1 MGTIYKHSYVRGALC
16 TSYVI
21 AKYGKG
27 VSNVFSER
35 FSDKAN
41 DVMSRSK
48 IEADQLGRIYRGTE
62 HILLAMAHEPQHN
75 VARIFANLELT
86 YDDILEAVKQLA
98 KEDESNAGGHIPYTP
113 RVKKVLEKAYRR
125 GLTREQGYVSTEDL
139 LYAMIEVSDCKAV
152 AVLAHLGITPDMVR
166 LELDEVLK
174 GDVHEAKSEAK
185 DTNDQPQPAGE
196 MPDIAS
202 MMQKRP
208 TSALAAYSVDLTD
221 LAAKGKLDVVIG
233 REEEL
238 LRIMQVLARRQKN
251 NPLILGDAG
260 VGKTAIVEALA
271 QRIAE
276 GDVPLALRGKKI
288 FSLDLAAMIAGAKFR
303 GEFEERLKNVLA
315 EVKKAENV
323 ILFIDEMHTVIGAG
337 SAEGSIDAASIL
349 KPGLSRSEFQIIGA
363 TTQEEYA
370 KYIEKDTALERRF
383 QPISLEQPDEEKA
396 LKILQGLRSRYEEF
410 HNVTY
415 TDEALES
422 AVRLSMRYIQDRSLP
437 DKAID
442 VIDEAGARRRVQSD
456 FAPEEARTLDSLALS
471 ARKSRESAHSSHSF
485 EDAARFKE
493 QEEAFIEQ
501 RDKFEKA
508 WFADRK
514 EERRD
519 ITEHDIAH
527 IVSGMCGVPV
537 SSLTEHQAQK
547 LLRAEHNLQKRV
559 IGQDEAVK
567 AVSRSLRRSRSPLK
581 DARRP
586 AGSFI
591 FLGPSGVGKTE
602 LAKSL
607 AEFLFGT
614 EDALIT
620 FDMSEFMESHTVSKF
635 IGAPPGYKGYGEGG
649 LLTKAVRRR
658 PYSVILF
665 DEIEKAH
672 PDIFNVFLQ
681 ILDEGRL
688 TDSAGRKVDFSNT
701 TIIMTSNVGA
711 SEIAKSKP
719 MGFVASESTQ
729 LDDKS
734 VKSSVMTQLK
744 KQFRPEFLN
753 RLDDIIVF
761 KSLNREELRQIIDLM
776 VDDIRK
782 RLTSTGV
789 DICLTDEAKDFVAS
803 KGYDSVY
810 GARPLKRALQTY
822 VEDPLSEEFLVGA
835 WSAGDTIEVFL
846 NEGKIAFK
854 KAESAQAI
862 KCDTFVGV

>member
-1 MGTIYKHSYVRGALC
+1 M
-16 TSYVI
+16 
-21 AKYGKG
+21 
-27 VSNVFSER
+27 FSER

-48 IEADQLGRIYRGTE
+48 IEAEQLGKVYRGTE
-62 HILLAMAHEPQHN
+62 HILLAMAHENQSN
-75 VARIFANLELT
+75 VALVLKNLDLT
-86 YDDILEAVKQLA
+86 YDDLLAAVKQLA
-98 KEDESNAGGHIPYTP
+98 DVDESNAGGHIPYTP

-139 LYAMIEVSDCKAV
+139 LYAILEVSDCRAV
-152 AVLAHLGITPDMVR
+152 AVLAQLGVTPDMVR
-166 LELDEVLK
+166 VELDQVTKGEAREV
-174 GDVHEAKSEAK
+174 KSEIK
-185 DTNDQPQPAGE
+185 DEETPQGPAD
-196 MPDIAS
+196 MPDFAA

-208 TSALAAYSVDLTD
+208 TSALAAYSVDLTEM
-221 LAAKGKLDVVIG
+221 ASKGKLDVVIG

-238 LRIMQVLARRQKN
+238 MRIMQVLARRQKN

-271 QRIAE
+271 QRIAS
-276 GDVPLALRGKKI
+276 GDVPMALRNKRI
-288 FSLDLAAMIAGAKFR
+288 MSLDLAAMIAGAKFR

-315 EVKKAENV
+315 EVKKSKNI
-323 ILFIDEMHTVIGAG
+323 ILFIDEIHTIIGAG

-383 QPISLEQPDEEKA
+383 QPIQLEQPDEEKA
-396 LKILQGLRSRYEEF
+396 LEILQGLRDRYEEY
-410 HNVTY
+410 HNVNY

-422 AVRLSMRYIQDRSLP
+422 AVRLSVRYIQDRSLP

-442 VIDEAGARRRVQSD
+442 VIDEAGARRRIQTD
-456 FAPEEARTLDSLALS
+456 FAPEEARALDNLAH
-471 ARKSRESAHSSHSF
+471 AAHKSRENANKLHSF
-485 EDAARFKE
+485 EEAARFKK
-493 QEEAFIEQ
+493 QEESLIAQ
-501 RDKFEKA
+501 RDKIEKA
-508 WFADRK
+508 WIAEKKNNRL
-514 EERRD
+514 D
-519 ITEHDIAH
+519 ITEQDIAS
-527 IVSGMCGVPV
+527 IVSGICGVPV
-537 SSLTEHQAQK
+537 SNLTEHQAQK

-567 AVSRSLRRSRSPLK
+567 AVSRALRRSRSPLK

-649 LLTKAVRRR
+649 LLTKAVRRH

-711 SEIAKSKP
+711 KEIAKSKP
-719 MGFVASESTQ
+719 MGFVASESTE

-734 VKSSVMTQLK
+734 VKASVMTQLK

-753 RLDDIIVF
+753 RVDDIIVF
-761 KSLNREELRQIIDLM
+761 KSLNKEDLRKIVDLM
-776 VDDIRK
+776 VADIRK
-782 RLTSTGV
+782 RLEATGV
-789 DICLTDEAKDFVAS
+789 DIYLTDEAKDFVSS

-822 VEDPLSEEFLVGA
+822 VEDPLSEEFLTGA
-835 WSAGDTIEVFL
+835 WSAGDTIEVYVQDDA
-846 NEGKIAFK
+846 IAFK
-854 KAESAQAI
+854 KSETANPA

>member
-1 MGTIYKHSYVRGALC
+1 M
-16 TSYVI
+16 
-21 AKYGKG
+21 
-27 VSNVFSER
+27 FSER

-48 IEADQLGRIYRGTE
+48 IEAEQLGKVYRGTE
-62 HILLAMAHEPQHN
+62 HILLAMAHEDDSN
-75 VARIFANLELT
+75 VSRVLKNLDVT

-98 KEDESNAGGHIPYTP
+98 DIDESNAAGHIPYTP
-113 RVKKVLEKAYRR
+113 RVKKVLEKAYRM
-125 GLTREQGYVSTEDL
+125 GLTRDQGYVSTEDL
-139 LYAMIEVSDCKAV
+139 LYAMLEVSDCRAL

-166 LELDEVLK
+166 VELDQVLK
-174 GDVHEAKSEAK
+174 GEIHEIKSELK
-185 DTNDQPQPAGE
+185 DMNEGQNPPSD
-196 MPDIAS
+196 MPPELSA
-202 MMQKRP
+202 MMQKKP

-221 LAAKGKLDVVIG
+221 QAAKGKLDVVIG
-233 REEEL
+233 REDEL

-251 NPLILGDAG
+251 NPLVIGDAG

-271 QRIAE
+271 QRIAS
-276 GDVPLALRGKKI
+276 GDVPLALRDKRI
-288 FSLDLAAMIAGAKFR
+288 LSLDLAAMIAGAKFR

-315 EVKKAENV
+315 EVKKAENI
-323 ILFIDEMHTVIGAG
+323 ILFIDEIHTIIGAG

-363 TTQEEYA
+363 TTQEEYS

-383 QPISLEQPDEEKA
+383 QPIPLEQPDEEKA
-396 LKILQGLRSRYEEF
+396 LKILQGLRDRYEEY
-410 HNVTY
+410 HNVNY

-442 VIDEAGARRRVQSD
+442 VIDEAGARRRIQND
-456 FAPEEARTLDSLALS
+456 FAPEEARALDSLAHIAHQ
-471 ARKSRESAHSSHSF
+471 AREEANSAHSF
-485 EDAARFKE
+485 EQAARFKK
-493 QEEAFIEQ
+493 QEESLIKQ
-501 RDKFEKA
+501 RDQVEKA
-508 WFADRK
+508 WLADQK
-514 EERRD
+514 KERRD
-519 ITEHDIAH
+519 ITEQDIAN

-559 IGQDEAVK
+559 IGQDVAVK
-567 AVSRSLRRSRSPLK
+567 AVSRALRRSRSPLK
-581 DARRP
+581 DAHRP

-681 ILDEGRL
+681 IFDEGRL

-719 MGFVASESTQ
+719 MGFVAADPTA
-729 LDDKS
+729 LDDS
-734 VKSSVMTQLK
+734 AVKSSVMTQLK

-753 RLDDIIVF
+753 RVDDIIVF
-761 KSLNREELRQIIDLM
+761 KSLNKEELRQIVDLM
-776 VDDIRK
+776 VADIRK
-782 RLTSTGV
+782 RLSSTGV
-789 DICLTDEAKDFVAS
+789 DIVLTDEAKDFVSS

-822 VEDPLSEEFLVGA
+822 VEDPLSEEFLTGL
-835 WSAGDTIEVFL
+835 WNEGDTIEVYV
-846 NEGKIAFK
+846 KDDAIAFRKGKPAK
-854 KAESAQAI
+854 KE

>member
-1 MGTIYKHSYVRGALC
+1 M
-16 TSYVI
+16 
-21 AKYGKG
+21 
-27 VSNVFSER
+27 FSDR

-48 IEADQLGRIYRGTE
+48 IEADQLGRVYRGTE
-62 HILLAMAHEPQHN
+62 HILLAMAYLQDHN
-75 VARIFANLELT
+75 VSRVLENLEVT

-98 KEDESNAGGHIPYTP
+98 AIDESGAGGHIPYTP
-113 RVKKVLEKAYRR
+113 RVKKVLERAYRK
-125 GLTREQGYVSTEDL
+125 GLTRDQGYVSTEDL
-139 LYAMIEVSDCKAV
+139 LYAMLEVSDCRAV
-152 AVLAHLGITPDMVR
+152 GVLAHLGITPDMVR
-166 LELDEVLK
+166 LELDQIMS
-174 GDVHEAKSEAK
+174 GDEHEEKSAAPEHEEPKEQEQEASHI
-185 DTNDQPQPAGE
+185 PG
-196 MPDIAS
+196 
-202 MMQKRP
+202 MMSRKKR
-208 TSALAAYSVDLTD
+208 SALAAFGTDLTQ
-221 LAAKGKLDVVIG
+221 LACQGELDIVIG
-233 REEEL
+233 REDEL
-238 LRIMQVLARRQKN
+238 MRIMQVLARRQKN

-271 QRIAE
+271 QRISD
-276 GDVPLALRGKKI
+276 GDVPMALRDKRI
-288 FSLDLAAMIAGAKFR
+288 MSVDLAAMIAGAKFR
-303 GEFEERLKNVLA
+303 GEFEERLKSLLA
-315 EVKKAENV
+315 EVKEAENI
-323 ILFIDEMHTVIGAG
+323 ILFIDEMHTIIGAG

-383 QPISLEQPDEEKA
+383 QPISLEQPDEQKA
-396 LKILQGLRSRYEEF
+396 LKILQGLKERYEQY
-410 HNVTY
+410 HNVVY
-415 TDEALES
+415 TEEALES
-422 AVRLSMRYIQDRSLP
+422 AVRLSMRYIQDRALP

-442 VIDEAGARRRVQSD
+442 VIDEAGARRRIQSD
-456 FAPEEARTLDSLALS
+456 FSPEEARALNSLAH
-471 ARKSRESAHSSHSF
+471 AAHRSRSNCNGSHQF
-485 EDAARFKE
+485 EEAARFRKY
-493 QEEAFIEQ
+493 EEALKEQ
-501 RDKFEKA
+501 RDVIEKA
-508 WFADRK
+508 WMSEQDQGK
-514 EERRD
+514 RD
-519 ITEHDIAH
+519 ITEQDIAQ
-527 IVSGMCGVPV
+527 IVSAMCGVPV

-567 AVSRSLRRSRSPLK
+567 AVSRALRRSRSPLK

-614 EDALIT
+614 EDALLT

-711 SEIAKSKP
+711 SEIAQSKP
-719 MGFVASESTQ
+719 MGFVSAASTA

-753 RLDDIIVF
+753 RVDDIVVF
-761 KSLNREELRQIIDLM
+761 KSLDKPELRQIVDLM

-782 RLTSTGV
+782 RLEPIGI
-789 DICLTDEAKDFVAS
+789 DIFLTDEAKDFVSS

-822 VEDPLSEEFLVGA
+822 VEDPLSEEFLTGA
-835 WSAGDTIEVFL
+835 WSEGDTIVVSVQ
-846 NEGKIAFK
+846 NEELSFTK
-854 KAESAQAI
+854 KEANAEA